1 MNDHDEL
8 TKYKELL
15 EKISPE
21 FQELS
26 LDINEI
32 LEHSKNPLFVSV
44 LLFKLTQ
51 ERQRTNKLLESIA
64 DKYDKIMLE
73 MKISQNSHQEP
84 TLTSNQTSNSRF
96 EVLSEQDQT
105 ILKIAELKGST
116 TAKEIQ
122 EKLQYKGLNA
132 ACQRLNNL
140 FKAGYLKKISSGK
153 KVLYLV
159 RHP

>member
-8 TKYKELL
+8 TKYRELL

-32 LEHSKNPLFVSV
+32 LEYGKNPMFVSV
-44 LLFKLTQ
+44 LLFKLTE
-51 ERQRTNKLLESIA
+51 ERQKTNKLLESIA

-73 MKISQNSHQEP
+73 MKTHNSHQEP
-84 TLTSNQTSNSRF
+84 SLTPNHKYETI
-96 EVLSEQDQT
+96 SEADQA
-105 ILKIAELKGST
+105 ILKIIEQNGST

-122 EKLQYKGLNA
+122 QKLQYKGLNA
-132 ACQRLNNL
+132 ACQRLNSL
-140 FKAGYLKKISSGK
+140 FKAGYLKKVSSGK

>member
-1 MNDHDEL
+1 MNDHDLEF

-21 FQELS
+21 FSELS
-26 LDINEI
+26 MDINEI
-32 LEHSKNPLFVSV
+32 LEYSKNPMFVSV

-51 ERQRTNKLLESIA
+51 ERQKTNKLLEGIA

-73 MKISQNSHQEP
+73 LKTNLQQEPASNQNS
-84 TLTSNQTSNSRF
+84 F
-96 EVLSEQDQT
+96 EVLSEQDQK
-105 ILKIAELKGST
+105 ILKLIEEKGST
-116 TAKEIQ
+116 TATEIRNAMN
-122 EKLQYKGLNA
+122 YKGLNA
-132 ACQRLNNL
+132 ACQRLNSL
-140 FKAGYLKKISSGK
+140 FKAGYLKKVSSGK

>member
-1 MNDHDEL
+1 MKDHDEL
-8 TKYKELL
+8 TKYRELL

-32 LEHSKNPLFVSV
+32 LEYGKNPMFVSV
-44 LLFKLTQ
+44 LLFKLTE
-51 ERQRTNKLLESIA
+51 ERQKTNKLLESIA

-73 MKISQNSHQEP
+73 MKTQSSHQEP
-84 TLTSNQTSNSRF
+84 TLTSNQTSNKF
-96 EVLSEQDQT
+96 EVLSEQDQS
-105 ILKIAELKGST
+105 ILKIVELKGST

-122 EKLQYKGLNA
+122 EKLNYKGLNA
-132 ACQRLNNL
+132 ACQRLNSL

-159 RHP
+159 SHP